1 MTAPTQASQA
11 CFFVR
16 CCSRGAAVHCPY
28 MGTHASFRIA
38 RAAALVSLNIA
49 VALTVHVAWSA
60 WLPSAGAAQKAVAPL
75 SEEERMIQVIAKASP
90 AVVSILVQEE
100 GQQMLTVS
108 IQGTEK
114 KETISR
120 PLVEVGKGTGF
131 IVSSDGLIATNRH
144 VAYSRSAILT
154 VFLTDG
160 RSFKAH
166 VADIDPVNDL
176 ALLKIDAKNLPTI
189 ALEADDAYR
198 LGQTT
203 IAIGNAL
210 GKYANT
216 VTRGV
221 LSGVNREVEA
231 ENNVTGAT
239 ERLEELLQTDAAIN
253 SGNSGGPLLNLDGK
267 VIGMN
272 TAVERS
278 AQGLGFAIP
287 VSEIRKVTDSYRL
300 YGAIA
305 RPRLGVRYFPITPE
319 LQLERKLAYAYG
331 ALIGTDEP
339 GQVAVLPNSP
349 AAATGLMDGD
359 IILEIN
365 GKKLEGKM
373 TLAKAIQSLR
383 VGDAVKIRVARGEVL
398 LALTTRLDAQ
408 PPYAR

>member
-1 MTAPTQASQA
+1 
-11 CFFVR
+11 
-16 CCSRGAAVHCPY
+16 
-28 MGTHASFRIA
+28 
-38 RAAALVSLNIA
+38 
-49 VALTVHVAWSA
+49 
-60 WLPSAGAAQKAVAPL
+60 
-75 SEEERMIQVIAKASP
+75 MIQVIAKASP

-100 GQQMLTVS
+100 GQQTLSVS

>member
-1 MTAPTQASQA
+1 
-11 CFFVR
+11 
-16 CCSRGAAVHCPY
+16 

-100 GQQMLTVS
+100 GQQTLSVS

-166 VADIDPVNDL
+166 VADIDPVNV
-176 ALLKIDAKNLPTI
+176 LLPLTRKTFNRF
-189 ALEADDAYR
+189 EADD
-198 LGQTT
+198 TT
-203 IAIGNAL
+203 AWTTMRWGMRSANR
-210 GKYANT
+210 NT
-216 VTRGV
+216 VTARGV
-221 LSGVNREVEA
+221 QVEA